1 MKRGDMISNTATN
14 YFGRRFADINGG
26 ENMIAGK
33 NMIDFTQDSIIKR
46 LALFSLPIVM
56 GELLQTLYNS
66 VDALV
71 VGNFVDDA
79 ALAAVTVSS
88 LVSAILINFFN
99 GMSVGAN
106 VAVSRAFG
114 RGDKEELVHTIRT
127 AFTFSVILGV
137 ILSLIGIILA
147 PQLLNMAG
155 TREEYY
161 SEALQYLRIYLA
173 GVMFTVIYNNGAGI
187 LRAIGDAGTPFYSLL
202 ASCVLNIILDV
213 ALVKSFS
220 MGVIGAA
227 LATIF
232 SQLLSSVCI
241 YCAINKKICANS
253 LAFSE
258 TRTGKAIIEDIVDI
272 GFSAGLQS
280 ALISISNIF
289 VMRYINLFN
298 TAAVAGTGVAQR
310 VEKFI
315 ILPAKSFGI
324 TMTTFVSQNLGA
336 KRYKSI
342 RKGSIRCLLLALA
355 VTELL
360 SLVMLFYPEQI
371 VAIFNSE
378 PDVIRVGAD
387 MMRVFTPF
395 VFLMAIRECL
405 LGIFRGF
412 GFARVPMLL
421 TLAGMVGI
429 RQLFLAITMHY
440 NVDIRNIYY
449 CYPLAWFASVLLLVL
464 YFFAVRGRLT
474 GLTREKIV

>member
-1 MKRGDMISNTATN
+1 MAAKKEW
-14 YFGRRFADINGG
+14 
-26 ENMIAGK
+26 ENMLAGK
-33 NMIDFTQDSIIKR
+33 NMIDFTQDSIIKN
-46 LALFSLPIVM
+46 LTLFSLPIVM

-71 VGNFVDDA
+71 VGNFVSDI

-88 LVSAILINFFN
+88 FVSAILINFFN

-106 VAVSRAFG
+106 VVVSRAFG
-114 RGDKEELVHTIRT
+114 RGDQEELVYTIRT

-147 PQLLNMAG
+147 PQLLDMAG
-155 TREEYY
+155 TRDEYY
-161 SEALQYLRIYLA
+161 LEALQYLRIYLA
-173 GVMFTVIYNNGAGI
+173 GVMFTVIYNNGAGV
-187 LRAIGDAGTPFYSLL
+187 LRAIGDASTPFYALL
-202 ASCVLNIILDV
+202 VSCVLNIILDV
-213 ALVKSFS
+213 LFVKSFS

-232 SQLLSSVCI
+232 SQLLSSVCV
-241 YCAINKKICANS
+241 YYAINRKICSNS

-258 TRTGKAIIEDIVDI
+258 IHKGKMVIADIVDI
-272 GFSAGLQS
+272 GVSAGLQS
-280 ALISISNIF
+280 ALVSISNIF

-298 TAAVAGTGVAQR
+298 TAAVAGTRVAQR

-336 KRYKSI
+336 KQYKNI
-342 RKGSIRCLLLALA
+342 RKGVIRCLLLALT

-360 SLVMLFYPEQI
+360 SLVMLFYPKQI

-395 VFLMAIRECL
+395 VFLMAVRECL

-412 GFARVPMLL
+412 GFARVPMVLVL
-421 TLAGMVGI
+421 VGMVGF
-429 RQLFLAITMHY
+429 RQLFLAVTMHY

-449 CYPLAWFASVLLLVL
+449 CYPLAWFASVFLLAL
-464 YFFAVRGRLT
+464 YFFAIRGRLT
-474 GLTREKIV
+474 GLTKESGKVE